1 MRPPLAER
9 VRRHVAAQRLFPE
22 PGLAVLAVSGGA
34 DSLALLDLLATLGP
48 SLGLTLLVA
57 HADHGIQ
64 AGSAAVADR
73 VREVA
78 WGRYGL
84 EAVVGALA
92 LGPEASETRAR
103 TARYRFLRGVQAERG
118 GRYLLTAHHAD
129 DQIETVLLRLLRG
142 SAPAGLAGIPAR
154 GPRGLVRP
162 LLPFGREE
170 LRAHVRLAGL
180 DPVEDPANA
189 DPRHLRSWVRTV
201 LVPAIEARLG
211 ASAPRALLDAAAHAR
226 VELRAW
232 DAAVDQLPGL
242 DVRVSEGRF
251 DVARDALAGYDKWL
265 AERVLRA
272 VAARAGVVLTPRAAA
287 RVIGFAM
294 TAASGRRLALPGGL
308 TAEATFGRL
317 TVFPPEPVSGALRLS
332 GASGETD
339 FGRFRVRWREGAAP
353 DRLER
358 AAWSTWL
365 ERGPL
370 ELRAAISGDR
380 MAPLGGVGRRA
391 VSRLLM
397 EAKVPRGDRAAY
409 PVVAAA
415 GEVAW
420 VPGVCRGSAAVP
432 APGTGAL
439 RVDVTVR

>member
-1 MRPPLAER
+1 
-9 VRRHVAAQRLFPE
+9 VRRHVVAQRLFPE

-34 DSLALLDLLATLGP
+34 DSLALLDLFAGLSP
-48 SLGLTLLVA
+48 ILGLTLLVA

-64 AGSAAVADR
+64 EGSAGVADR
-73 VREVA
+73 VRELA
-78 WGRYGL
+78 AGRYAL
-84 EAVVGALA
+84 ETVVGALA
-92 LGPEASETRAR
+92 LGPDASETRAR
-103 TARYRFLRGVQAERG
+103 TARYRFLRAVEAERG
-118 GRYLLTAHHAD
+118 ARYLLTAHHAD

-162 LLPFGREE
+162 LLPFDREE
-170 LRAHVRLAGL
+170 LRDHVRAVGL

-211 ASAPRALLDAAAHAR
+211 VSAPRALLDAAAHAR

-232 DAAVDQLPGL
+232 DAAVDHLPGL
-242 DVRVSEGRF
+242 DVRVSAGRF

-265 AERVLRA
+265 AERILRA

-287 RVIGFAM
+287 RVVAFAR

-317 TVFPPEPVSGALRLS
+317 AVFPSEPVAGPVRLS
-332 GASGETD
+332 GATGDCD
-339 FGRFRVRWREGAAP
+339 FGRFRVAWSEGTAP
-353 DRLER
+353 GRLER
-358 AAWSTWL
+358 AGWSTWL
-365 ERGPL
+365 EPAAL
-370 ELRAAISGDR
+370 ELRAAVAGDR
-380 MAPLGGVGRRA
+380 LAPLGGVGRRA

-397 EAKVPRGDRAAY
+397 EAKVPRADRAAY

-415 GEVAW
+415 GVVAW
-420 VPGVCRGSAAVP
+420 VPGVCRGTAAVP
-432 APGTGAL
+432 PPGMGAL